1 MRGNR
6 EITTTRAVLFFFIG
20 TLVGIVFSPTL
31 KRSGSGERKGFV
43 DEPLRSPAVQRTG
56 FDNAHS
62 NVIHGK
68 ARACSCDV
76 SRLSFPLE
84 GVASPYE
91 SALRFA
97 AANEAGS
104 DKVSL
109 HSYHLMYGPFLAP
122 YLHKN
127 VVSVDGTPF

>member
-1 MRGNR
+1 MPVARQ
-6 EITTTRAVLFFFIG
+6 ITTSRSLLVFSTGI
-20 TLVGIVFSPTL
+20 LVGFVFSGAV
-31 KRSGSGERKGFV
+31 KRSGSGDRMVFK
-43 DEPLRSPAVQRTG
+43 EPLQPTALTRRS
-56 FDNAHS
+56 FDNGSSIGNYAH
-62 NVIHGK
+62 
-68 ARACSCDV
+68 ARPCTPGV

-84 GVASPYE
+84 GVPSPRE

-127 VVSVDGTPF
+127 VVSVSNSS